1 MTNWKEKYRER
12 KRESG
17 KTWDEFVTQDLYH
30 QDEIDGL
37 EQQVGA
43 LENQVVTL
51 TTVIK
56 RLQRELHEMNVLE
69 GDRKD

>member
-1 MTNWKEKYRER
+1 MTDWKEHYRAKKE
-12 KRESG
+12 ESG
-17 KTWDEFVTQDLYH
+17 KTWDEFVQEDLYH

-37 EQQVGA
+37 EQQVGQ

-56 RLQRELHEMNVLE
+56 RLQRELHEANVLD
-69 GDRKD
+69 DRDP

>member
-1 MTNWKEKYRER
+1 MTDWKDHYRTKKE
-12 KRESG
+12 ESG
-17 KTWDEFVTQDLYH
+17 KTWDEFVTEDLYH

-56 RLQRELHEMNVLE
+56 RLQRELHELNVLD
-69 GDRKD
+69 DRDP

>member
-1 MTNWKEKYRER
+1 MTDWKDHYRAKKE
-12 KRESG
+12 ESG
-17 KTWDEFVTQDLYH
+17 KTWDEFVQEDLYH

-56 RLQRELHEMNVLE
+56 RLQRELHEANVLD
-69 GDRKD
+69 DRDP

>member
-1 MTNWKEKYRER
+1 MSWKDDYRTKKE
-12 KRESG
+12 ESG
-17 KTWDEFVTQDLYH
+17 KTWNEFVREDLYH

-43 LENQVVTL
+43 LQEQVVTL

-56 RLQRELHEMNVLE
+56 RLQRELHEVGVLE
-69 GDRKD
+69 DRE

>member
-1 MTNWKEKYRER
+1 MSWKEDYRQKKE
-12 KRESG
+12 ESG

-43 LENQVVTL
+43 LENQVATL

-56 RLQRELHEMNVLE
+56 RLQRELHEANVLD

>member
-1 MTNWKEKYRER
+1 MSWKEHYRER
-12 KRESG
+12 KQESG
-17 KTWDEFVTQDLYH
+17 KTWDEFVQQDLYH

-43 LENQVVTL
+43 LQEQVVTL

-56 RLQRELHEMNVLE
+56 RLQRELHEANVLD

>member
-1 MTNWKEKYRER
+1 MSWKEDYRQKKE
-12 KRESG
+12 ESG
-17 KTWDEFVTQDLYH
+17 KTWDEFVQEDLYH

-51 TTVIK
+51 TKVIK
-56 RLQRELHEMNVLE
+56 RLQRELHEANVLD
-69 GDRKD
+69 DREP

>member
-1 MTNWKEKYRER
+1 MSWKEDYRTKKE
-12 KRESG
+12 ESG
-17 KTWDEFVTQDLYH
+17 KTWDEFVQEDLYH

-43 LENQVVTL
+43 LENQVATL

-56 RLQRELHEMNVLE
+56 RLQRELHEMNILE

>member
-1 MTNWKEKYRER
+1 MTDFRDEYRAKKE
-12 KRESG
+12 ESG
-17 KTWDEFVTQDLYH
+17 LTWEQFVEREIYH

-56 RLQRELHEMNVLE
+56 RLQRELHEANVLD
-69 GDRKD
+69 DRDP

>member
-1 MTNWKEKYRER
+1 MSWKDDYRSKKEQ
-12 KRESG
+12 SG

-37 EQQVGA
+37 EQQVGQ

-56 RLQRELHEMNVLE
+56 RLQRELHEANVLE
-69 GDRKD
+69 DRKD